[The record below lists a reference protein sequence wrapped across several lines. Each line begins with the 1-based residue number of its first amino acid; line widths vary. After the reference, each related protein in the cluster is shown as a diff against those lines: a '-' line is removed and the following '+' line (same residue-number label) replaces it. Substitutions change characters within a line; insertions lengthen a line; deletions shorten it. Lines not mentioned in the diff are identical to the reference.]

1 MAPEMKLSRSSILIL
16 CAWTVFVGG
25 YAAASL
31 LLPHGHTL
39 ATIGD
44 LTEAFVAL
52 FANTC
57 LLSNAASPY
66 RRRNAFWMLMGLG
79 CTLWLGGQLIWI
91 YQSLVLHRNV
101 HSPFPGDLLFFLHT
115 VPFMAA
121 LAILPHLRKM
131 RETLRYGLLD
141 LSLLGIFWLYVYIF
155 AAVPWKTVWPIP
167 SLFNQ
172 RDLQIYSVEN
182 VLVVL
187 GFGVLFLTARGGW
200 RTVYGH
206 LFGATSL
213 YTAGYLIA
221 HNVASSSQKYSG
233 SLFALPFIG
242 TFVWLGTAGIVAR
255 GVYLDPQPL
264 DLRIRRDAQWPLRL
278 AMSILLVALPL
289 AYWAVF
295 VSTAPE
301 PVRLFRLAATLVTLF
316 IAASVVF
323 FRQQLVYRE
332 RTALVQ
338 ELRDS
343 LANVNRLQTHF
354 VQSEKLASLGQLAAG
369 AAHEINNPLT
379 AILGYADVLIGE
391 NAPGGRPH
399 TIAEKIR
406 EQARRTKD
414 LVNNL
419 LSFARQVPAEKQ
431 LLDLNTILSSAVQ
444 LRHLDLREKN
454 VRIDLENRG
463 VLPAVRGDP
472 NQLLQVFYHLITN
485 AVDAMESIGGGVLTI
500 RAVRERAMVVVEF
513 EDSGPG
519 LQNPD
524 KVFDPFY
531 TTKPV
536 GKGTG
541 LGLSIC
547 YGVMQE
553 HGGHISGFNRP
564 EGGCTFRLE
573 LPAVLAVF
581 PQLTPTQAASANVT
595 KSAPGVST
603 APVAPVASSS
613 LAAQSSPSSPISAT
627 PKSSKPASDT
637 APATTRST

>member
-1 MAPEMKLSRSSILIL
+1 MKLSRSSLLIL
-16 CAWTVFVGG
+16 CAWTVFIGG
-25 YAAASL
+25 YAAVSL
-31 LLPHGHTL
+31 LLPRGQAL
-39 ATIGD
+39 STISD

-52 FANTC
+52 FANSC
-57 LLSNAASPY
+57 VLLNAASPY
-66 RRRNAFWMLMGLG
+66 RRRNTFWMLLGLG
-79 CTLWLGGQLIWI
+79 CALWLGGQLVWI
-91 YQSLVLHRNV
+91 YEDLVRHHNV
-101 HSPFPGDLLFFLHT
+101 HSPFPGDMLFFLHT
-115 VPFMAA
+115 IPFMAA

-131 RETLRYGLLD
+131 RETLRYGLVD
-141 LSLLGIFWLYVYIF
+141 LSLLAIFWLYIYIF
-155 AAVPWKTVWPIP
+155 VALPWKDARPMP
-167 SLFNQ
+167 ALFNQ
-172 RDLQIYSVEN
+172 RDLQVYMIEN
-182 VLVVL
+182 LLVVV
-187 GFGVLFLTARGGW
+187 GFGVLFFTSRGGW
-200 RTVYGH
+200 RVVYGN
-206 LFGATSL
+206 LFGATAL
-213 YTAGYLIA
+213 YAVGYLVA
-221 HNVASSSQKYSG
+221 HQLVASSQAYSG

-242 TFVWLGTAGIVAR
+242 TFVWLGTTGILAR
-255 GVYLDPQPL
+255 GRNLDPQPAEAK
-264 DLRIRRDAQWPLRL
+264 IRRDNQWPLRL
-278 AMSILLVALPL
+278 SMSALLIALPL

-295 VSTAPE
+295 ISSAPQ
-301 PVRLFRLAATLVTLF
+301 PVRMFRLGATLATLF

-338 ELRDS
+338 ELRES

-391 NAPGGRPH
+391 NASGGRPH
-399 TIAEKIR
+399 AIAQKIR

-431 LLDLNTILSSAVQ
+431 LLDLNTILASAVQ
-444 LRHLDLREKN
+444 LRYLDLREKN
-454 VRIDLENRG
+454 IRIDLENRT

-485 AVDAMESIGGGVLTI
+485 AVDAMETVGGGSLTI
-500 RAVRERAMVVVEF
+500 RAFRERGFVIVEF
-513 EDSGPG
+513 SDTGPG

-547 YGVMQE
+547 YGVLQE
-553 HGGHISGFNRP
+553 HGGRISGFNRA

-581 PQLTPTQAASANVT
+581 PQLSPPQYATSATTPGQKGPDGSPQSA
-595 KSAPGVST
+595 APGGAGST
-603 APVAPVASSS
+603 TSNSSTS
-613 LAAQSSPSSPISAT
+613 SAQ
-627 PKSSKPASDT
+627 
-637 APATTRST
+637 TTRITRSS

>member
-1 MAPEMKLSRSSILIL
+1 MKLSRSSLLIL
-16 CAWTVFVGG
+16 SAWTVFVGG
-25 YAAASL
+25 YATVSL
-31 LLPHGHTL
+31 LLPHGQAL
-39 ATIGD
+39 STISD

-52 FANTC
+52 FANSC
-57 LLSNAASPY
+57 LLLNAASPY
-66 RRRNAFWMLMGLG
+66 RRRNAFWMLLGLG
-79 CTLWLGGQLIWI
+79 CTLWLGGQLVWI
-91 YQSLVLHRNV
+91 YGDLVRHRNV

-131 RETLRYGLLD
+131 RETLRYGLVD
-141 LSLLGIFWLYVYIF
+141 LSLLAIFWLYVYIF
-155 AAVPWKTVWPIP
+155 VALPWKSVWPIP

-172 RDLQIYSVEN
+172 RDLQVYLIEN
-182 VLVVL
+182 LLVVI
-187 GFGVLFLTARGGW
+187 GFGVLFFTARGGW
-200 RTVYGH
+200 RLVYGN

-213 YTAGYLIA
+213 YVVGYLLA
-221 HNVASSSQKYSG
+221 HQVVASSQKYSG

-242 TFVWLGTAGIVAR
+242 TFVWFGTTGILAR
-255 GVYLDPQPL
+255 GLNLDPQPL
-264 DLRIRRDAQWPLRL
+264 EGKARRDTQWPLRL
-278 AMSILLVALPL
+278 SMSILLVALPL

-295 VSTAPE
+295 ISPAPQ
-301 PVRLFRLAATLVTLF
+301 PVRMFRLTATLATLF

-338 ELRDS
+338 ELRES

-391 NAPGGRPH
+391 NAAGGRPH
-399 TIAEKIR
+399 AIAEKIR
-406 EQARRTKD
+406 DQARRTKD

-431 LLDLNTILSSAVQ
+431 LLDLNTILASAVQ
-444 LRHLDLREKN
+444 LRYLDLREKN
-454 VRIDLENRG
+454 IRIELENRA

-485 AVDAMESIGGGVLTI
+485 AVDAMETVGGGSLTI
-500 RAVRERAMVVVEF
+500 RAFRERGFVVVEF
-513 EDSGPG
+513 SDSGPG

-547 YGVMQE
+547 YGVLQE
-553 HGGHISGFNRP
+553 HGGRISGFNRP

-581 PQLTPTQAASANVT
+581 PQLSPPQYATSDTTTSAQ
-595 KSAPGVST
+595 KG
-603 APVAPVASSS
+603 PVAPPTSAGSSTAGS
-613 LAAQSSPSSPISAT
+613 TTANSSTSSAQ
-627 PKSSKPASDT
+627 
-637 APATTRST
+637 TTRLTRSS

>member
-1 MAPEMKLSRSSILIL
+1 MKRSSILIV
-16 CAWTVFVGG
+16 CAWAVFLGG
-25 YAAASL
+25 YTAASL
-31 LLPHGHTL
+31 LLPHGQAL
-39 ATIGD
+39 STISD

-66 RRRNAFWMLMGLG
+66 RRRNAFWMLLGLG
-79 CTLWLGGQLIWI
+79 CTLWLGGQLVWV
-91 YQSLVLHRNV
+91 YQSLVLHREV
-101 HSPFPGDLLFFLHT
+101 HSPFPGDVLFFLHT

-131 RETLRYGLLD
+131 RETLRYGLVD
-141 LSLLGIFWLYVYIF
+141 LSLLAIFWLYVYIF
-155 AAVPWKTVWPIP
+155 VAVPWKDVWPIT
-167 SLFNQ
+167 SLFNE
-172 RDLQIYSVEN
+172 RDLQVYMAEN
-182 VLVVL
+182 LLVAVGFAVLWV
-187 GFGVLFLTARGGW
+187 TARGGW
-200 RTVYGH
+200 RFIYGN
-206 LFGATSL
+206 LFGAMSL
-213 YTAGYLIA
+213 YSVGYMIA
-221 HNVASSSQKYSG
+221 HFAVSSSQQYSG

-242 TFVWLGTAGIVAR
+242 TFVWLATAGILAR
-255 GVYLDPQPL
+255 GMNLEPEPL
-264 DLRIRRDAQWPLRL
+264 GSKTRRDTQWPLRL
-278 AMSILLVALPL
+278 AMSVFLVVLPL

-295 VSTAPE
+295 VSRAPG
-301 PVRLFRLAATLVTLF
+301 PVRMFRLGATLVTLF

-338 ELRDS
+338 ELRES

-391 NAPGGRPH
+391 NEPGGRPH

-431 LLDLNTILSSAVQ
+431 LLDLNTILTSAVQ
-444 LRHLDLREKN
+444 LRQLDLREKN
-454 VRIDLENRG
+454 IRIEFENRG

-485 AVDAMESIGGGVLTI
+485 AVDAMETLGGGSLRI
-500 RAVRERAMVVVEF
+500 RAFRERGFVVVEF
-513 EDSGPG
+513 SDTGPG
-519 LQNPD
+519 LQHPD

-553 HGGHISGFNRP
+553 HGGRITGFNRP

-581 PQLTPTQAASANVT
+581 PQLSGTQALPTAAPKTRGASTSVPASA
-595 KSAPGVST
+595 SPAPSVPGT
-603 APVAPVASSS
+603 PDASSS
-613 LAAQSSPSSPISAT
+613 SQNT
-627 PKSSKPASDT
+627 PAV
-637 APATTRST
+637 TRSR

>member
-1 MAPEMKLSRSSILIL
+1 MKLSRSSIVIV
-16 CAWTVFVGG
+16 CAWAVFVGG

-31 LLPHGHTL
+31 LLPHGEALSTVS
-39 ATIGD
+39 D

-66 RRRNAFWMLMGLG
+66 RRRNAFWMLLGLG
-79 CTLWLGGQLIWI
+79 CTLWLGGQLVWI
-91 YQSLVLHRNV
+91 YQNLVLHTNA
-101 HSPFPGDLLFFLHT
+101 HIPFPGDLLFFMHT
-115 VPFMAA
+115 IPFMAA

-131 RETLRYGLLD
+131 RETLRYGLVD
-141 LSLLGIFWLYVYIF
+141 LSLLAILWLYIYIF
-155 AAVPWKTVWPIP
+155 SAIPWKTVWPAA
-167 SLFNQ
+167 SVFNH
-172 RDLQIYSVEN
+172 RDLQVYMTEN
-182 VLVVL
+182 VLVAI
-187 GFGVLFLTARGGW
+187 GFGILFLTAKSGW
-200 RTVYGH
+200 RVVYAN

-213 YTAGYLIA
+213 YAVGYIIA
-221 HNVASSSQKYSG
+221 HKAVSASQQYAG
-233 SLFALPFIG
+233 SLFALPFIA
-242 TFVWLGTAGIVAR
+242 TFAWLGTTGILAR
-255 GVYLDPQPL
+255 NLNLDPQPVGARL
-264 DLRIRRDAQWPLRL
+264 RRDTQWPSRL
-278 AMSILLVALPL
+278 AMSMLLVALPL

-295 VSTAPE
+295 VSRAPE
-301 PVRLFRLAATLVTLF
+301 PVRMFRLAATLVTLF
-316 IAASVVF
+316 VAASVVF
-323 FRQQLVYRE
+323 FRQQLVFRE

-391 NAPGGRPH
+391 NAPGARPH

-431 LLDLNTILSSAVQ
+431 LLDLNTILASAVQ

-454 VRIDLENRG
+454 IRIEFENQG

-485 AVDAMESIGGGVLTI
+485 AVDAMELVGGGLLSV
-500 RAVRERAMVVVEF
+500 RAFRERGFVIVEF
-513 EDSGPG
+513 LDTGPG
-519 LQNPD
+519 LQNPE

-553 HGGHISGFNRP
+553 HGGRISGFNRP

-573 LPAVLAVF
+573 FPAVLAVF
-581 PQLTPTQAASANVT
+581 PQIAATQAPSTSASKTPTAPSTSASPAAPPPP
-595 KSAPGVST
+595 APG
-603 APVAPVASSS
+603 A
-613 LAAQSSPSSPISAT
+613 
-627 PKSSKPASDT
+627 
-637 APATTRST
+637 APATTAPQTASAPTRPSELRSSSR

>member
-1 MAPEMKLSRSSILIL
+1 MKLSRSSLFII

-31 LLPHGHTL
+31 LLPHGQALSTVS
-39 ATIGD
+39 D

-52 FANTC
+52 FANSC
-57 LLSNAASPY
+57 LLLNAASPY
-66 RRRNAFWMLMGLG
+66 RRRNAFWMLLGLG

-91 YQSLVLHRNV
+91 YEDLVRHRNV

-115 VPFMAA
+115 IPFMAA

-131 RETLRYGLLD
+131 RESLRYGLVD
-141 LSLLGIFWLYVYIF
+141 LSLLAIFWLYVYIF
-155 AAVPWKTVWPIP
+155 AALPWKDAWPNS

-172 RDLQIYSVEN
+172 RDLQVYLIEN
-182 VLVVL
+182 LLVVA
-187 GFGVLFLTARGGW
+187 GFGVLFFTSRGGW
-200 RTVYGH
+200 RLVYGN

-213 YTAGYLIA
+213 YAVGYVLA
-221 HNVASSSQKYSG
+221 HQAVSSSEQYSG
-233 SLFALPFIG
+233 SLFALPFIA
-242 TFVWLGTAGIVAR
+242 TFVWFGTTGILAR
-255 GVYLDPQPL
+255 GLKLDPQPL
-264 DLRIRRDAQWPLRL
+264 EGKIRRDTQWPLRL
-278 AMSILLVALPL
+278 SMSILLIALPL

-295 VSTAPE
+295 MSAAPQ
-301 PVRLFRLAATLVTLF
+301 PVRMFRLTATLATLF

-338 ELRDS
+338 ELRES
-343 LANVNRLQTHF
+343 LANVNRLQSHF

-391 NAPGGRPH
+391 NASGGRPH
-399 TIAEKIR
+399 AIAQKIR

-431 LLDLNTILSSAVQ
+431 LLDLNTILASAIQ
-444 LRHLDLREKN
+444 LRYLDLREKN
-454 VRIDLENRG
+454 IRIELDNRS

-485 AVDAMESIGGGVLTI
+485 AVDAMETVGGGSLAI
-500 RAVRERAMVVVEF
+500 RAFRERGFVVVEF
-513 EDSGPG
+513 SDSGPG
-519 LQNPD
+519 LQNPE

-547 YGVMQE
+547 YGVLQE
-553 HGGHISGFNRP
+553 HGGRISGFNRP

-581 PQLTPTQAASANVT
+581 PQISSTQRAASTTTSPTPKAPPAAPT
-595 KSAPGVST
+595 SAAAAPGEASSTANSSDST
-603 APVAPVASSS
+603 APTTPV
-613 LAAQSSPSSPISAT
+613 
-627 PKSSKPASDT
+627 
-637 APATTRST
+637 TRSR